1 MASILLIDDDPGVRK
16 ALRLNL
22 EAAGY
27 KVTEAASGREALE
40 NYRASASDVVVTD
53 ILMPDTDG
61 LEATLVLAREYP
73 DARIIAMTGASG
85 KTNFLDV
92 AKLFGAQKVLQK
104 PFPIGELLGA
114 IQDVLK
120 TP

>member
-1 MASILLIDDDPGVRK
+1 MFSILLTDDDEGVRT

-27 KVTEAASGREALE
+27 QVKEARGGREALE
-40 NYRASASDVVVTD
+40 LYRQAPTDVVVTD

-73 DARIIAMTGASG
+73 DAKIIAMTGASG

-104 PFPIGELLGA
+104 PFPMEELLHA
-114 IQDVLK
+114 IRDVLK
-120 TP
+120 ST